1 MAKNFDDDDDNLQNI
16 PPELRKEIKAKRE
29 KQKTLL
35 IALVLIGM
43 LIYGVWNDH
52 FRDKGGAE
60 VAPIPQED
68 WTYTQTQT
76 NVTPQDESDK
86 ALEDSADKFIE
97 ENGILEF
104 FEKSF
109 NWGK

>member
-16 PPELRKEIKAKRE
+16 APELRKEIKAKRE

-43 LIYGVWNDH
+43 LIYGIWNDH

-60 VAPIPQED
+60 VQPIPQED

-76 NVTPQDESDK
+76 NTAPQDEGDK

-109 NWGK
+109 NWTK

>member
-1 MAKNFDDDDDNLQNI
+1 MAKNYDDDDDNLQNI

-35 IALVLIGM
+35 IALVLVGL
-43 LIYGVWNDH
+43 LIYGIWNDH
-52 FRDKGGAE
+52 FRNRGSTEAT
-60 VAPIPQED
+60 PIPQEE
-68 WTYTQTQT
+68 WTYTQT
-76 NVTPQDESDK
+76 NVAPQDESDK

-97 ENGILEF
+97 ENGILDF

-109 NWGK
+109 DWAK